1 MALGELIGTESGSVS
16 AFRVV
21 KEGFGVKVE
30 TQFEARGTILGTEV
44 IDYATYWSIYRPDGN
59 FVGGADGVIFTM
71 EAEAAAYTGT
81 GVGHMTGRGGAAQWR
96 GAIYYFSA
104 SPKFAQLNSI
114 AVLFEFEIDETAK
127 NMEIKLY
134 EWK

>member
-1 MALGELIGTESGSVS
+1 MALGEQIGELSGSVS

-30 TQFEARGTILGTEV
+30 TMFEGHGQILGVDV

-59 FVGGADGVIFTM
+59 FTGGANGVVFSAQ
-71 EAEAAAYTGT
+71 AEAASYEAT
-81 GVGHMTGRGGAAQWR
+81 GVGHMTGNGGAAQWR
-96 GAIYYFSA
+96 GAYYFFSA
-104 SPKFAQLNSI
+104 SPSFAQLNSI

-127 NMEIKLY
+127 NMTIKLW